1 MMADAQEVPSW
12 YTEGSTSDSKP
23 TDKSNKAGNDS
34 RPTDESDEAGNDLS
48 WVHEPES
55 ASLIDSIL
63 GQIHKFLSS
72 LDAPQLQGVQAALN
86 GMGITA
92 KRAGMAAAGG
102 ALAAVAAKQYQ
113 KRREAKRG
121 QAKQRQGEQYQAEQ
135 GQARPTYTKRAD
147 EPFRQAWQLTSNEV
161 AEAFGPNDVY

>member
-1 MMADAQEVPSW
+1 MMADAQEVRSW
-12 YTEGSTSDSKP
+12 YTG
-23 TDKSNKAGNDS
+23 TDESNEAGNDS
-34 RPTDESDEAGNDLS
+34 RPTDTQESPSWYTGTDKSDEAGNDS
-48 WVHEPES
+48 KTTES

-63 GQIHKFLSS
+63 GQIHKFLSG
-72 LDAPQLQGVQAALN
+72 LDALQLQGVQAALN

-102 ALAAVAAKQYQ
+102 ALAAVAAKQYK
-113 KRREAKRG
+113 KRR
-121 QAKQRQGEQYQAEQ
+121 QAEQDQRQGEQYQAEQ